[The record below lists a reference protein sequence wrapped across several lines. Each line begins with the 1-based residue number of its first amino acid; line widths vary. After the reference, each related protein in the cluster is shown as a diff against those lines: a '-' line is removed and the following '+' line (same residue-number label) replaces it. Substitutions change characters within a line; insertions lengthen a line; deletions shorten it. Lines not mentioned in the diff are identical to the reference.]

1 MENKYKNERVLLII
15 IRGEIIVMT
24 SEYLV
29 AHLNYLL
36 LFVYLRSDL

>member
-1 MENKYKNERVLLII
+1 MESKYKNERVLLFM
-15 IRGEIIVMT
+15 IRGKIIVMT

-36 LFVYLRSDL
+36 LCEVIHSVI